1 MYKNYLLTNKLRTVF
16 PHIVSAETILFL
28 DLEIKGSQ
36 YIRPK
41 VTVHKGAETIQGRKL
56 FKGGNYRRKYGMYK
70 FIVVYRCPLLATA
83 AQLSWG
89 RYVIPFET
97 LSYS

>member
-1 MYKNYLLTNKLRTVF
+1 MVKPDLTLTWNFGFGFMFLG
-16 PHIVSAETILFL
+16 PFL
-28 DLEIKGSQ
+28 DTL
-36 YIRPK
+36 
-41 VTVHKGAETIQGRKL
+41 A
-56 FKGGNYRRKYGMYK
+56 MYV
-70 FIVVYRCPLLATA
+70 IVYRCPLLATA